1 MRCTMTHT
9 HTTSSHAFLAAW
21 RDVTD
26 AGGAVALTGTSFQYH
41 FEGDYPTG
49 RGGTRE
55 TNRKSIK
62 VKRRAEK
69 EVEGKTTIR
78 SK

>member
-1 MRCTMTHT
+1 MHEMLNDTHSSCQTFT
-9 HTTSSHAFLAAW
+9 HYLVICPEH
-21 RDVTD
+21 DVANT
-26 AGGAVALTGTSFQYH
+26 GGAVALTGTSFQYH

-62 VKRRAEK
+62 VKSRAEK
-69 EVEGKTTIR
+69 EV
-78 SK
+78 

>member
-1 MRCTMTHT
+1 ML
-9 HTTSSHAFLAAW
+9 FQQW
-21 RDVTD
+21 DVTD

-69 EVEGKTTIR
+69 EVEGEEDDQI
-78 SK
+78 